1 MIRITP
7 CMRRRATHTHK
18 LLFNIRA
25 ADGRHI
31 THMDLFLVFL
41 FYRRPVSLSGHHG
54 REIKC
59 GTRLVLKIHFLFSAQ
74 AHLIRKFN
82 GFLWH
87 FSLSIILWLRII
99 IRTKYCQIR
108 KGRDPAGSESRL
120 DFVQNAREERM
131 TNENHVNWIW
141 DSHEVPEQKA
151 NKTHL
156 MVSADF
162 NLKRSDIK
170 ARFIAAASS
179 ISLFAH
185 SDAVVAGSCA
195 NSNLYFSCKSNAFRI
210 RALVFNSL

>member
-1 MIRITP
+1 MWHASRIENP
-7 CMRRRATHTHK
+7 
-18 LLFNIRA
+18 
-25 ADGRHI
+25 
-31 THMDLFLVFL
+31 FLVFRTST
-41 FYRRPVSLSGHHG
+41 FDSK
-54 REIKC
+54 IQWIFMAFF
-59 GTRLVLKIHFLFSAQ
+59 LVHNFMTSNNTL
-74 AHLIRKFN
+74 
-82 GFLWH
+82 
-87 FSLSIILWLRII
+87 

-151 NKTHL
+151 NKTHP

-179 ISLFAH
+179 ISPFAH
-185 SDAVVAGSCA
+185 SDAVVAVSCA